1 MPESSSFPD
10 THWSVVMLAGQSDAD
25 KTRAAM
31 EVLFRAYWYPLFTHL
46 RSRGQSRAEAEDLLQ
61 GFFVHLVE
69 RQTLARADRLKGAFR
84 SFLLGCLRNF
94 LANHREHAAAGKRG
108 GGVSFIPLDFDAAES
123 ALQQQGPDP
132 AADTE
137 RDFDRR
143 WAWMLMQRALSQ
155 LESDY
160 RTRPEVYARLKVFLT
175 NPDDGSR
182 AQIAAQLGM
191 SDGAIKVAIHRLRA
205 RFRELLRAEIA
216 RTVSAPHEIDDEL
229 RHLLQVLA

>member
-1 MPESSSFPD
+1 
-10 THWSVVMLAGQSDAD
+10 MLAGQSDAD
-25 KTRAAM
+25 QTRDAM
-31 EVLFRAYWYPLFTHL
+31 EALFRAYWYPLFSHL
-46 RSRGQSRAEAEDLLQ
+46 RARGVSRAEAEDLLQ

-94 LANHREHAAAGKRG
+94 LANQREQAAAGKRG
-108 GGVSFIPLDFDAAES
+108 GGVPTISLDFDAAEN

-137 RDFDRR
+137 RAFDRR
-143 WAWMLMQRALSQ
+143 WAWLLMDRALKQ
-155 LESDY
+155 LEQDY
-160 RTRPEVYARLKVFLT
+160 RSRPEVYARLKVFLMD
-175 NPDDGSR
+175 PDDGSR
-182 AQIAAQLGM
+182 AQVAHKLGM
-191 SDGAIKVAIHRLRA
+191 SDGAIKVAIHRLRG

-216 RTVSAPHEIDDEL
+216 RTVSAPHEIDEEL

>member
-25 KTRAAM
+25 RTREAM
-31 EVLFRAYWYPLFTHL
+31 EVLFRAYWLPLFTHL

-94 LANHREHAAAGKRG
+94 LANHREQAAAVKRG
-108 GGVSFIPLDFDAAES
+108 GGVAFIPLDFDAGEN
-123 ALQQQGPDP
+123 ALQQQGSDP

-143 WAWMLMQRALSQ
+143 WAWMLM
-155 LESDY
+155 
-160 RTRPEVYARLKVFLT
+160 
-175 NPDDGSR
+175 
-182 AQIAAQLGM
+182 
-191 SDGAIKVAIHRLRA
+191 
-205 RFRELLRAEIA
+205 
-216 RTVSAPHEIDDEL
+216 
-229 RHLLQVLA
+229 

>member
-1 MPESSSFPD
+1 
-10 THWSVVMLAGQSDAD
+10 MLAGQSDAA
-25 KTRAAM
+25 KTREAL
-31 EVLFRAYWYPLFTHL
+31 ETLFRAYWYPLFAHL
-46 RSRGQSRAEAEDLLQ
+46 RSRGVSRPEAEDLLQ

-94 LANHREHAAAGKRG
+94 LANHREQAAATKRG
-108 GGVSFIPLDFDAAES
+108 GGVAFIPLDFDAAES
-123 ALQQQGPDP
+123 ALQQHGPDP

-143 WAWMLMQRALSQ
+143 WAWMLMQRALAQ
-155 LESDY
+155 LEADY
-160 RTRPEVYARLKVFLT
+160 RSRPEVYAQLKGFLT
-175 NPDDGSR
+175 NPEDGSR
-182 AQIAAQLGM
+182 AQVAQALGM
-191 SDGAIKVAIHRLRA
+191 SDGAIKVAIHRLRG

>member
-1 MPESSSFPD
+1 
-10 THWSVVMLAGQSDAD
+10 MLAGQSDAG
-25 KTRAAM
+25 KTREAM

-94 LANHREHAAAGKRG
+94 LANQREQAAATKRG

-123 ALQQQGPDP
+123 ALQQQGRDP
-132 AADTE
+132 AADAE

-160 RTRPEVYARLKVFLT
+160 RTRPEVYSRLKVFLT

-182 AQIAAQLGM
+182 AQIAGKLGM

>member
-1 MPESSSFPD
+1 
-10 THWSVVMLAGQSDAD
+10 MLAGQSDAA
-25 KTRAAM
+25 KTREAL
-31 EVLFRAYWYPLFTHL
+31 ETLFRAYWYPLFAHL
-46 RSRGQSRAEAEDLLQ
+46 RSRGVSRPEAEDLLQ

-94 LANHREHAAAGKRG
+94 LANHREQAAATKRG
-108 GGVSFIPLDFDAAES
+108 GGVAFIPLDFDAAES
-123 ALQQQGPDP
+123 ALQQHGPDP

-143 WAWMLMQRALSQ
+143 WAWMLMQRALAQ
-155 LESDY
+155 LEADY
-160 RTRPEVYARLKVFLT
+160 RSRPEVYARLKGFLT
-175 NPDDGSR
+175 NPEDGSR
-182 AQIAAQLGM
+182 AQVAQALGM
-191 SDGAIKVAIHRLRA
+191 SDGAIKVAIHRLRG